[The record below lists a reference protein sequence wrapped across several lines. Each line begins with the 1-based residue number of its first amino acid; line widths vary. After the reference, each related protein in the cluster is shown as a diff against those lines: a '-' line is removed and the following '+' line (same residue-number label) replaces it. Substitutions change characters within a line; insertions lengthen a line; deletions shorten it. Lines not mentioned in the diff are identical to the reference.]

1 MEVNYASKI
10 SRSHSWLNEYMNV
23 DELIEHG
30 ALIWEAHWNN
40 DGKICEDKFAISQES
55 SDYYLN
61 DGTRVDFD
69 IMRDDVF
76 DRLIKANEYDHRDD
90 IDGNDNSI

>member
-55 SDYYLN
+55 S
-61 DGTRVDFD
+61 
-69 IMRDDVF
+69 
-76 DRLIKANEYDHRDD
+76 
-90 IDGNDNSI
+90 

>member
-1 MEVNYASKI
+1 MLYQ
-10 SRSHSWLNEYMNV
+10 
-23 DELIEHG
+23 
-30 ALIWEAHWNN
+30 
-40 DGKICEDKFAISQES
+40 QES

-76 DRLIKANEYDHRDD
+76 DRLIKAMNMITEMTLMAM
-90 IDGNDNSI
+90 IIQSQIIMLKLM